1 MQRAQHSHLVATF
14 FKLSSSLLL
23 TAFLVSCGGGGDETT
38 AGAKPVTPTPAPTS
52 TVASILFTPSATVL
66 KADGVSK
73 VTFSIQALNSNN
85 ALVDGATIN
94 LSAPAGVVL
103 SNSNVVT
110 KIDAAATV
118 TISADISN
126 QNTRVAAISA
136 KCSSC
141 TAPEVTNNI
150 TVRGAS
156 IALTT
161 TANTVSVGQSVDL
174 SATLLSIAGTPIQGE
189 KVSFTSTNTQVL
201 SLTSATANTDANGKA
216 SIKVTGVSPGQ
227 ATISVSAMGNVQSQA
242 YTSSN
247 AASALTFTAPE
258 NNKLITTQ
266 SPQLLSV
273 TAQDAS
279 KVTFSSTIG
288 TFGNGSNNQ
297 TVNVVG
303 GIASVTFKSDQGG
316 VATIN
321 ALDNLFRSSS
331 TTLIVSP
338 PPSAVNKIL
347 FNATETTLP
356 ASIGADLKSVT
367 LTATAVYLNN
377 GADQTVANVPIIFS
391 MSGGPGAGERLSSST
406 GITDSTGSASVVFS
420 SGAKASIP
428 NGIEITAEIQTQGPN
443 VVKTGI
449 SPSSNPVV
457 LTIGGDALSIALGAA
472 TVLGE
477 NADKT
482 YYTKSYSVLVTD
494 ANNNPIASKKVT
506 LKLQPMAFSTG
517 TSCKITNTYCSEDS
531 NGNGSLDPGEDGTRY
546 LLQPGIEETLAATC
560 PALGKGSPN
569 LLSKNGELTPS
580 NSDGG
585 SIPAVVTTDS
595 QGVASFTHTYLKSS
609 AIWVINK
616 ITATVSSTGTETSKS
631 VVSRL
636 RGLESDISTC
646 YLPNS
651 PYSD

>member
-73 VTFSIQALNSNN
+73 VTFSIQALDSNN

-94 LSAPAGVVL
+94 LSAPAGIIL

-110 KIDAAATV
+110 TIDAAATV
-118 TISADISN
+118 TMTADISN
-126 QNTRVAAISA
+126 QNTRVATISA

-156 IALTT
+156 IALTSS
-161 TANTVSVGQSVDL
+161 ANIVSVGQSVDL
-174 SATLLSIAGTPIQGE
+174 SATLLSVSGTPLQGE
-189 KVSFTSTNTQVL
+189 KVSFTTNAQVL
-201 SLTSATANTDANGKA
+201 GLTSATANTDATGKA
-216 SIKVTGVSPGQ
+216 SIKVTGLAPGL
-227 ATISVSAMGNVQSQA
+227 ATVSVSAMGNVQSQT

-247 AASALTFTAPE
+247 SASVLAFTAPE
-258 NNKLITTQ
+258 NNKLITTK
-266 SPQLLSV
+266 SPQTLSV
-273 TAQDAS
+273 TAQGAS
-279 KVTFSSTIG
+279 TVTFSSTIG

-297 TVNVVG
+297 TVSAVAGV
-303 GIASVTFKSDQGG
+303 ASVSFTSDQGG

-338 PPSAVNKIL
+338 PASAVNKIL

-356 ASIGADLKSVT
+356 TSIGSDLKSVT

-428 NGIEITAEIQTQGPN
+428 NGIQITAEIQTQGPN

-494 ANNNPIASKKVT
+494 ANNNPIANKKVT